1 MPKPS
6 SNRGRLFYFTWGVLA
21 LFGCA
26 AVSQARL
33 QVFDRT
39 ATLDRAKKTKR
50 FTLTRPEYARRGTI
64 FDADGRPLAI
74 DQDTYELNLSFDRI
88 PRTDAFFLDLSAATG
103 IPATDF
109 AQLAFCGVDHKVWPE
124 SLSASQRREVQDV
137 KTRWK
142 ADGVSLD
149 PTGRRT
155 YPLGEAAAN
164 VVGAMMDTSPLNG
177 LERSQKTVLEGK
189 NGVKIG
195 LTDRQGNFLPMRIDP
210 SSLPKRDGTNIT
222 TTIDS
227 DLQEQAFSEIR
238 AAVIKNN
245 ADDGVAVIME
255 PGTSRWRPIRPST
268 PPAAASPLPPTLAG
282 RPMTPWFRTGSSRAP
297 CSRFSPSPRA
307 STMGRS
313 TPPRKSTARASLSFG
328 PAMRSTA
335 RWKVEPALTAPSTPR
350 ARSPEAAMSAPRPGL
365 FASAMG
371 R

>member
-255 PGTSRWRPIRPST
+255 PGTGNVLAMASYPTFDPTGGSIAAPPDARRST
-268 PPAAASPLPPTLAG
+268 NDPVVQDRLEPGSMFKILTLAKG
-282 RPMTPWFRTGSSRAP
+282 LNDGKIDP
-297 CSRFSPSPRA
+297 
-307 STMGRS
+307 
-313 TPPRKSTARASLSFG
+313 TAKIDCEGQL
-328 PAMRSTA
+328 
-335 RWKVEPALTAPSTPR
+335 
-350 ARSPEAAMSAPRPGL
+350 
-365 FASAMG
+365 
-371 R
+371 